1 MWKCSR
7 FCSHRKICKVR
18 GAQQHIRLV
27 VHPCCVDLRPRWSIF
42 SLPQELHYHFA
53 ESAANLLSLLRI
65 VWCLLWQ
72 WSRTLWLFTGPAPPS
87 HGPELELVL
96 GRGGQHHGR
105 GLCITAKWPRDEKET
120 ILHIPLADRG
130 WEHFSFLRSRPIFI
144 QHCTMWNLTL
154 PNRTVPTSHSPSDQI
169 QAIWS
174 GFYEKE
180 NNLLKR
186 VQTLQLSGGMWGFR
200 PVPNAYNVQE
210 NNPVLINV

>member
-1 MWKCSR
+1 MLQ
-7 FCSHRKICKVR
+7 V
-18 GAQQHIRLV
+18 L
-27 VHPCCVDLRPRWSIF
+27 
-42 SLPQELHYHFA
+42 LPQKDLQSERDTTAHLVSCSSRHFVVLTSDQDGA
-53 ESAANLLSLLRI
+53 SSLFPRSSITTLLKVLPTCSLCSEWFG
-65 VWCLLWQ
+65 VYCG
-72 WSRTLWLFTGPAPPS
+72 SGAGHCTLWLFIGPAPPS

-169 QAIWS
+169 EAIWFC
-174 GFYEKE
+174 FYEKE
-180 NNLLKR
+180 TFKESLNFALKR
-186 VQTLQLSGGMWGFR
+186 RNGRILTGARCIQC
-200 PVPNAYNVQE
+200 
-210 NNPVLINV
+210 